1 MLLAGLEDAGILQRI
16 LDFLMFHD
24 PKLKPFRGRMCSGHG
39 ELVFVYEGQ
48 PYRAVKWHPG
58 KHFGRCAKRS
68 CGCCRA
74 HMRRRDIGC
83 QECCCAFIVKSTCQ
97 LLKTASVVNAWRT
110 YRENQKRKEHAWETW
125 MARER
130 DFQSAWSAKRY
141 TTSPVIHEHSPERS

>member
-1 MLLAGLEDAGILQRI
+1 MLLAGLEDAGILQCI
-16 LDFLMFHD
+16 LDFVMFHD

-68 CGCCRA
+68 CGCCKA

-83 QECCCAFIVKSTCQ
+83 QECCCGFIVKSTCQ
-97 LLKTASVVNAWRT
+97 LLKTATVVNAWRT
-110 YRENQKRKEHAWETW
+110 TSCRCGGCEDSW
-125 MARER
+125 MEAG
-130 DFQSAWSAKRY
+130 WVC
-141 TTSPVIHEHSPERS
+141 PVRWGNEWMDVVEVNDWWDLPVSRAV